1 MGNSG
6 RWKIDQGGGDFV
18 LGDEVKDGEEQ
29 ERLVR
34 GAMVGQGRSTVT
46 VPVRPKDGWVCPNNL
61 EGYVQEIVADGHIAF
76 NSLSGL
82 LSQPCTHSKFKP

>member
-1 MGNSG
+1 MTCQLLPLLSSNVELEAKLVIRVDG
-6 RWKIDQGGGDFV
+6 RLDQGGGDFV

-46 VPVRPKDGWVCPNNL
+46 VPVRPKDGWVCPNNRDM
-61 EGYVQEIVADGHIAF
+61 YR
-76 NSLSGL
+76 
-82 LSQPCTHSKFKP
+82 K

>member
-1 MGNSG
+1 MTGQLLPLHSSHVELDAKWVIRVDG
-6 RWKIDQGGGDFV
+6 RLDQSGGDFA

-46 VPVRPKDGWVCPNNL
+46 VPVRSEMAGFVQIIGKDM
-61 EGYVQEIVADGHIAF
+61 YR
-76 NSLSGL
+76 
-82 LSQPCTHSKFKP
+82 K